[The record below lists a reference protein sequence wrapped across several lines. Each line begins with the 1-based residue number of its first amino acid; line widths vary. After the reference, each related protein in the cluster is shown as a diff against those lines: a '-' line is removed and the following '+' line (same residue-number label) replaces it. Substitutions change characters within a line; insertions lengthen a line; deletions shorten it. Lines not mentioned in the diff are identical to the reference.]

1 MEVLGMHGI
10 FQELSYQYQS
20 FLTESEAWLSTYH
33 LTGHRLHWFH
43 HHTAAMFTASSRD
56 SPPWTSSDVGAG
68 GIVMVV
74 GGWCRSWLR
83 VNTSAHW
90 STSDTALSE
99 VTAVVSTQLRL
110 RQKTE
115 ESCSHQGP
123 HNRGGHAGIRIVH
136 LSTSWYIANST
147 TDFWHFFQILKDAI
161 YVKLKNVKNNWH
173 KYK

>member
-1 MEVLGMHGI
+1 MEFFKNYHINIKAFLQNLKHD
-10 FQELSYQYQS
+10 FQLITWRGTGCTDFTITLLQCLQLLHVILLPGPPPMSEPE
-20 FLTESEAWLSTYH
+20 ESW
-33 LTGHRLHWFH
+33 W
-43 HHTAAMFTASSRD
+43 
-56 SPPWTSSDVGAG
+56 WW
-68 GIVMVV
+68 

-161 YVKLKNVKNNWH
+161 YVKLKNVKNDWH